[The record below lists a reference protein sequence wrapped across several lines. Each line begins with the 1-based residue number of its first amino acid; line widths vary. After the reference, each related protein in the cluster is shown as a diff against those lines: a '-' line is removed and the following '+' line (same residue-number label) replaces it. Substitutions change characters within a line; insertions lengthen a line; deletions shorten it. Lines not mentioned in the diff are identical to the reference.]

1 MLEKIVSFGK
11 EITDNISGTLI
22 ENLSKDEALKILQ
35 IFIKAPFS
43 SLSNMLTV
51 AQLAIYIKNH
61 LKKKMPWLY
70 SEWKFWDNIDKFFNS
85 GILSDDD
92 KRKLIGKLSNEKE
105 KQEVGRKIIDL
116 IGKVDTDKKLVY
128 IINATKA
135 WIDDV
140 IDRPQY
146 FRICHVISASLDEDL
161 QFLSEHIDDSGDIPY
176 SIEINGLQTTGLA
189 CHTNMDKEGNPL
201 YVFTPLSR
209 AVNEYAIKGAGA
221 NAIENFNINEPPFK
235 GTSDEEWK
243 KEIGAIFGKN

>member
-1 MLEKIVSFGK
+1 MELEAIKTLANLTYDFLSIVGYASSAK
-11 EITDNISGTLI
+11 QI
-22 ENLSKDEALKILQ
+22 KDFLRKR
-35 IFIKAPFS
+35 APF
-43 SLSNMLTV
+43 
-51 AQLAIYIKNH
+51 
-61 LKKKMPWLY
+61 LY
-70 SEWKFWDNIDKFFNS
+70 HEWKFWDNIDKFFNS

-92 KRKLIGKLSNEKE
+92 KRKLIGKLSSEKE

-116 IGKVDTDKKLVY
+116 ISKVDTDKKLVY

-135 WIDDV
+135 WVDDS
-140 IDRPQY
+140 IDRSQY

-161 QFLSEHIDDSGDIPY
+161 QFLSEHIDDTGDIPY

>member
-35 IFIKAPFS
+35 IFIEAPFS

-105 KQEVGRKIIDL
+105 KKEVGRKIIDL

-135 WIDDV
+135 WINDA
-140 IDRPQY
+140 IDRSQY
-146 FRICHVISASLDEDL
+146 FRICHVISVSLDEDL
-161 QFLSEHIDDSGDIPY
+161 QFLSEHIDDTGDIPY

-189 CHTNMDKEGNPL
+189 CHTTTDKEGNPL

-209 AVNEYAIKGAGA
+209 AVNEYAIKGAEA

-235 GTSDEEWK
+235 GTRDEDVQK
-243 KEIGAIFGKN
+243 MIDGIFGKN